1 MRYTGIEYPDVA
13 NGLGVGVVLW
23 CQGCRMGCPECH
35 NPETWDI
42 NGGQPF
48 TTESMN
54 ELFAALDKPYIKR
67 LTISG
72 GHPLEPENT
81 DGVLDVIKQVKA
93 RYPQKAIWLYTGWT
107 IEELYQKHMEYVLQ
121 DVDILVDGRYVAQ
134 LRNVALPYRGSENQR
149 VIDVKKSREANKII
163 LFDKENNNG

>member
-1 MRYTGIEYPDVA
+1 MR
-13 NGLGVGVVLW
+13 
-23 CQGCRMGCPECH
+23 CPECH
-35 NPETWDI
+35 NPETWDV
-42 NGGQPF
+42 NGGNPF
-48 TTESMN
+48 TDESLN
-54 ELFAALDKPYIKR
+54 ELMAALDKPFIKR

-72 GHPLEPENT
+72 GHPLEPENI
-81 DGVLDVIKQVKA
+81 DGVLDVMKQVKA

-121 DVDILVDGRYVAQ
+121 DVDVLVDGRYVAQ

-149 VIDVKKSREANKII
+149 VIDVVKSREANKII